1 MEGLKTMAK
10 REGYYDSVLRT
21 YKEDRQ
27 KYEERKKE
35 IDDKNFQIR
44 NLKSRVTALED
55 AISKLAEKS
64 EIWIDSDE
72 DISMF
77 ED

>member
-1 MEGLKTMAK
+1 MAT

-55 AISKLAEKS
+55 AVAKLEEKS
-64 EIWIDSDE
+64 EMWIDSDE

-77 ED
+77 GEV

>member
-1 MEGLKTMAK
+1 MAK
-10 REGYYDSVLRT
+10 REGYYDYILRG

-27 KYEERKKE
+27 KIEERKKE
-35 IDDKNFQIR
+35 IDDKNFQIQ

-55 AISKLAEKS
+55 AVAKLEEKS
-64 EIWIDSDE
+64 EMWIDSDE

-77 ED
+77 GEV